1 MKNLLRTCALLALSG
16 SLLASCASV
25 IGPRQIELPLTKL
38 QAGMDKRFP
47 ISNRAL
53 EVIDIQLNRP
63 QLSLGAGNDRVGVT
77 LDAAVSS
84 PFTRQSWRGSLA
96 MSGRPYIDAARN
108 AVLMAEPRV
117 DRFAIDGIDDL
128 RQRQLAAAAN
138 VLMNKVVADV
148 AVYSFRPEEL
158 RYAGVQFMPTRIQT
172 TPSSLI
178 VTVEPVK

>member
-1 MKNLLRTCALLALSG
+1 MNKLLRTCTVLALAG
-16 SLLASCASV
+16 LLASCASV
-25 IGPRQIELPLTKL
+25 IGPRQIELPLAKL
-38 QAGMDKRFP
+38 QAGMDRRFP

-63 QLSLGAGNDRVGVT
+63 QLSLAAGNGRVGVT
-77 LDAAVSS
+77 LDAALSS
-84 PFTRQSWRGSLA
+84 PFTRQAWRGSLA
-96 MSGRPYIDAARN
+96 LSGRPYIDAARN

-117 DRFAIDGIDDL
+117 DRFAIDGVDDA

-148 AVYSFRPEEL
+148 AVYNFRPEDL
-158 RYAGVQFMPTRIQT
+158 RYAGVQFVPTSIQT

>member
-1 MKNLLRTCALLALSG
+1 MKNLLRTCAVLALAG
-16 SLLASCASV
+16 GLLASCASV

-47 ISNRAL
+47 ITNRAL
-53 EVIDIQLNRP
+53 EIVDIELNRP
-63 QLSLGAGNDRVGVT
+63 QLSLAGGNGRVGVT
-77 LDAAVSS
+77 LDAALSS

-117 DRFAIDGIDDL
+117 DRFAIDGIDEA

-148 AVYSFRPEEL
+148 AVYNFRPEDL
-158 RYAGVQFMPTRIQT
+158 RYAGVQF
-172 TPSSLI
+172 
-178 VTVEPVK
+178 

>member
-1 MKNLLRTCALLALSG
+1 MKKLLRTCALLALAG

-25 IGPRQIELPLTKL
+25 IGPRQIELPLSKL
-38 QAGMDKRFP
+38 QAGMDRRFP

-53 EVIDIQLNRP
+53 EIFDIQLHRP
-63 QLSLGAGNDRVGVT
+63 QLSLAPGSGRVGVS
-77 LDAAVSS
+77 LEAAVAS

-117 DRFAIDGIDDL
+117 DRFAIDGIDAAQ
-128 RQRQLAAAAN
+128 QRDLAAAAN

-148 AVYSFRPEEL
+148 AVYNFRPEDL
-158 RYAGVQFMPTRIQT
+158 RYAGVQFVPTRIQT
-172 TPSSLI
+172 TASSLI
-178 VTVEPVK
+178 VTVEPAK

>member
-1 MKNLLRTCALLALSG
+1 MNNLLRTSAVLALAG
-16 SLLASCASV
+16 LLASCASV

-47 ISNRAL
+47 ISNRVL

-63 QLSLGAGNDRVGVT
+63 QLSLAGGNGRVGVS

-96 MSGRPYIDAARN
+96 MSGRPYVDAARK

-117 DRFAIDGIDDL
+117 DRFAIDGVDDA
-128 RQRQLAAAAN
+128 RRRQLASAAN

-148 AVYSFRPEEL
+148 AVYNFRPEDL
-158 RYAGVQFMPTRIQT
+158 RYAGVQFVPTRLQT
-172 TPSSLI
+172 TATSLI